1 MDIRGKVT
9 HARLD
14 PAIQRA
20 TIGQMTTQTHA
31 RGTNLS
37 IASGQRKQIIHA
49 ETSVFIISGKFLI
62 DSQRRNLTP
71 LPPKREPN
79 EEQG

>member
-20 TIGQMTTQTHA
+20 TIGQMAAQTHA
-31 RGTNLS
+31 CGTNLS
-37 IASGQRKQIIHA
+37 IASG
-49 ETSVFIISGKFLI
+49 
-62 DSQRRNLTP
+62 
-71 LPPKREPN
+71 
-79 EEQG
+79 